1 MQNSDGESVFF
12 IVAVRLR
19 LAVPFLSLVIRRLID
34 AIGKVLK

>member
-1 MQNSDGESVFF
+1 MQNSDGVFF

-19 LAVPFLSLVIRRLID
+19 LAVPFLSLVIQRLID